1 MSPRSREEVADLLS
15 EWAEDLDDAH
25 ASALIVVEGKRDLS
39 SLRELGVR
47 TPATSLNLGL
57 SMQDLVGAICESKG
71 PFSGMPRPDPVIIL
85 TDWDRRGYRLSV
97 SLRDACAH
105 LGMRYD
111 LDFRRR
117 IALIAGRWV
126 KDVESLPALLRNL
139 SGGLSPDVVE
149 HPDGVT
155 PGP

>member
-1 MSPRSREEVADLLS
+1 M
-15 EWAEDLDDAH
+15 
-25 ASALIVVEGKRDLS
+25 
-39 SLRELGVR
+39 
-47 TPATSLNLGL
+47 
-57 SMQDLVGAICESKG
+57 
-71 PFSGMPRPDPVIIL
+71 VIIL
-85 TDWDRRGYRLSV
+85 TDWDKRGGRLAR
-97 SLRDACAH
+97 SLKDACANSG
-105 LGMRYD
+105 LRYD

-149 HPDGVT
+149 HPDGVP